1 MAERLVVIGGDAGGM
16 AAASQARRLR
26 PDLEIVALERGN
38 WTSYSACGIPY
49 YVAGEVDD
57 INELVARDPQTFR
70 DEHRIDVRLRHEA
83 TAIDLDERR
92 VEVRDLERERTL
104 TLPFDQ
110 LAIGTGSRPIR
121 PDLPG
126 IDLPFI
132 HGVQTLDDAR
142 HLLAYAEEHDVQ
154 RVAVVGGGYI
164 GLEMAEAF
172 TRWGAEVVIIDRASQ
187 IMSTLDPD
195 MGALVAEA
203 MVRHDIDVRTDTVVS
218 GFEDGQVH
226 TSDGSVAADLV
237 VLGIGVE
244 PNAHLARDAGIA
256 TGVRGAIRVDRRQQ
270 TDAEGVWAAGDCCE
284 SFHLVTR
291 APTYIALGTV
301 ANKQARVAGIN
312 IGGGY
317 ATFPGVV
324 GTAVTRLCATEVA
337 RTGLNERE
345 AREAGFGFV
354 VAKTTGTTRASYF
367 PGLKAIE
374 VKLVVEQVTGRVLGG
389 QIVGEEGAAKRV
401 DVLATAITAGMTVTD
416 LLDLDLGY
424 APPFSPLWDPVQ
436 SSARRALSLLD

>member
-26 PDLEIVALERGN
+26 ADLEIVALERGN

-57 INELVARDPQTFR
+57 INQLVARDPQTFR
-70 DEHRIDVRLRHEA
+70 DEQRIDVRLRHEA

-104 TLPFDQ
+104 TLSFDQ
-110 LAIGTGSRPIR
+110 LAIGTGARPIR

-142 HLLAYAEEHDVQ
+142 SLLAYAEEHDVQ

-172 TRWGAEVVIIDRASQ
+172 TRWGAEVVIIDRAPQ
-187 IMSTLDPD
+187 VMSSLDPD

-203 MVRHDIDVRTDTVVS
+203 MVRHDIEVRCDTVVS

-226 TSDGSVAADLV
+226 TSDGTVSADLV

-244 PNAHLARDAGIA
+244 PNAELAREAGLA

-291 APTYIALGTV
+291 APTYLALGTV

-324 GTAVTRLCATEVA
+324 GTAVARLCATEVA

-345 AREAGFGFV
+345 ARKAGFGYV
-354 VAKTTGTTRASYF
+354 VAKTTSTTRASYF
-367 PGLKAIE
+367 PGLKDIE
-374 VKLVVEQVTGRVLGG
+374 VKLVVEKVTGRVLGG